1 MSLGTLVLNLLD
13 HKVGFFF
20 PVLVGLGGFG
30 NSELS
35 FGVCL
40 SVDCCDNVKLV
51 TLGWWICCF

>member
-30 NSELS
+30 NGELS
-35 FGVCL
+35 FGFACL
-40 SVDCCDNVKLV
+40 LIAV
-51 TLGWWICCF
+51 TM